1 MLRFVLASIV
11 IVSAV
16 LLSCKSEPGK
26 KNMLPSLSES
36 DSAIV
41 MYYHTPGNP
50 RFFNMTKVYDKA
62 FITRFSEIVNKKTT
76 EVKENCTTQGK
87 IYFYGKKGAVETI
100 YFSRADSCMTLY
112 FIKTGEKY
120 FVKMNKQLKL
130 SLDELEKK
138 AITLPA
144 AGE

>member
-1 MLRFVLASIV
+1 MLRYVLMSLV
-11 IVSAV
+11 TLSAV
-16 LLSCKSEPGK
+16 ILSCKSEPGK
-26 KNMLPSLSES
+26 KNLLPALADS

-62 FITRFSEIVNKKTT
+62 FIARFSETVNKKTT
-76 EVKENCTTQGK
+76 EAKENCTTQGK

-100 YFSRADSCMTLY
+100 YFSRADSCMTLS

-120 FVKMNKQLKL
+120 FVKMNRELKQ

-138 AITLPA
+138 AITLPV

>member
-62 FITRFSEIVNKKTT
+62 FITRFSEAVNKKTT

-87 IYFYGKKGAVETI
+87 IYFYGKKGAVEAI
-100 YFSRADSCMTLY
+100 YFSRADSCMTLS

-120 FVKMNKQLKL
+120 FVKLSKELKL

-144 AGE
+144 ASE

>member
-1 MLRFVLASIV
+1 MLRLVSSALIGILTLLASC
-11 IVSAV
+11 SNQG
-16 LLSCKSEPGK
+16 GK
-26 KNMLPSLSES
+26 KNLLPALAES

-50 RFFNMTKVYDKA
+50 RFFNMTKVYDKT
-62 FITRFSEIVNKKTT
+62 FINQFSEAVNKKTIAA
-76 EVKENCTTQGK
+76 KENCTTQGK

-100 YFSRADSCMTLY
+100 YFSRADSCMTLS

-120 FVKMNKQLKL
+120 FVQLNKALKRT
-130 SLDELEKK
+130 LDELEKK
-138 AITLPA
+138 AIALPA

>member
-1 MLRFVLASIV
+1 MFRFLFVGIF
-11 IVSAV
+11 IISAAIF
-16 LLSCKSEPGK
+16 SCSRETGK
-26 KNMLPSLSES
+26 KNLLPALSES

-50 RFFNMTKVYDKA
+50 RFFNMTKVYGKE
-62 FITRFSEIVNKKTT
+62 FITRFSETVNKKTI
-76 EVKENCTTQGK
+76 EAKENCTTQGK
-87 IYFYGKKGAVETI
+87 IYFYGEKGAVETI
-100 YFSRADSCMTLY
+100 YFSRADTCMTLS

-120 FVKMNKQLKL
+120 FVKMNKELKL

-138 AITLPA
+138 AITLPV

>member
-1 MLRFVLASIV
+1 MLRFVFASIV
-11 IVSAV
+11 ILSAV
-16 LLSCKSEPGK
+16 LLSCKSETGK
-26 KNMLPSLSES
+26 KNLLPALADS

-41 MYYHTPGNP
+41 MYYYTPGNL

-62 FITRFSEIVNKKTT
+62 FIARFSQTVNKKTIDA
-76 EVKENCTTQGK
+76 KENCTTQGK
-87 IYFYGKKGAVETI
+87 IYFYGKKGAVETV
-100 YFSRADSCMTLY
+100 YFSRADSCMTLS

-120 FVKMNKQLKL
+120 FVKMNKELKL

>member
-11 IVSAV
+11 IVSAM
-16 LLSCKSEPGK
+16 LLSCKSEQGK
-26 KNMLPSLSES
+26 KNLLPSLAES

-87 IYFYGKKGAVETI
+87 IYFYVKKGAVETI
-100 YFSRADSCMTLY
+100 YFSRADSCMTLS

-120 FVKMNKQLKL
+120 FVKLSKELKL

-138 AITLPA
+138 NLTLPA

>member
-1 MLRFVLASIV
+1 MLRLVFLGLIGVLTL
-11 IVSAV
+11 IVS
-16 LLSCKSEPGK
+16 CNNQNGK
-26 KNMLPSLSES
+26 KNLLPSLAES

-41 MYYHTPGNP
+41 MYYHSPGNP
-50 RFFNMTKVYDKA
+50 RFFNMSKVYDKT
-62 FITRFSEIVNKKTT
+62 FINQFAETVNQKTIAA
-76 EVKENCTTQGK
+76 KENCTTQGK
-87 IYFYGKKGAVETI
+87 IYFYGKKGVVETI
-100 YFSRADSCMTLY
+100 YFSRADTCMTLS

-120 FVKMNKQLKL
+120 FVQLNKELKL

>member
-11 IVSAV
+11 IVWVV

-26 KNMLPSLSES
+26 KNLLPALADS

-41 MYYHTPGNP
+41 MYYHTPSNP

-62 FITRFSEIVNKKTT
+62 FITRFSETVNKKTI
-76 EVKENCTTQGK
+76 EAKDNCTTQGK

-100 YFSRADSCMTLY
+100 YFSRADSCMTLS

>member
-76 EVKENCTTQGK
+76 EVKENCATQGK

-100 YFSRADSCMTLY
+100 YFSRADSCMTLS

>member
-11 IVSAV
+11 IVSAM
-16 LLSCKSEPGK
+16 LLSCKSEQGK
-26 KNMLPSLSES
+26 KNLLPSLAES

-100 YFSRADSCMTLY
+100 YFSRADSCMTLS

-120 FVKMNKQLKL
+120 FVKLSKELKL

-138 AITLPA
+138 NLTLPA

>member
-11 IVSAV
+11 IVSAM
-16 LLSCKSEPGK
+16 LLSCKSEQGK
-26 KNMLPSLSES
+26 KNLLPSLAES

-62 FITRFSEIVNKKTT
+62 FITRFSEAVNKKTT

-100 YFSRADSCMTLY
+100 YFSRADSCMTLS

-120 FVKMNKQLKL
+120 FVKLSKELKL

-138 AITLPA
+138 NLTLPA

>member
-62 FITRFSEIVNKKTT
+62 FITRFSETVNKRTIDA
-76 EVKENCTTQGK
+76 KENCATQGK

-100 YFSRADSCMTLY
+100 YFSRADSCMTLS

-120 FVKMNKQLKL
+120 FVKLSKELKL

-144 AGE
+144 ASE

>member
-1 MLRFVLASIV
+1 MLRFVSLGLIVVLTITASC
-11 IVSAV
+11 SN
-16 LLSCKSEPGK
+16 ENGK
-26 KNMLPSLSES
+26 KNLLPTLADS

-50 RFFNMTKVYDKA
+50 RFFNMTRVYDKS
-62 FITRFSEIVNKKTT
+62 FISQFAEAVNKKTIET
-76 EVKENCTTQGK
+76 KANCTTQGK

-100 YFSRADSCMTLY
+100 YFSRADSCMTLS

-120 FVKMNKQLKL
+120 VVQLNKELKL

>member
-62 FITRFSEIVNKKTT
+62 VITLFSEIVNKKTT

>member
-1 MLRFVLASIV
+1 MLRYVLMSLV
-11 IVSAV
+11 TLSLL
-16 LLSCKSEPGK
+16 LLSCKSGPGK
-26 KNMLPSLSES
+26 KNLLPALADS

-62 FITRFSEIVNKKTT
+62 FITRFSETVNKKTT
-76 EVKENCTTQGK
+76 EAKENCTTQGK
-87 IYFYGKKGAVETI
+87 IYFYDKKGAVETI
-100 YFSRADSCMTLY
+100 YFSRADSCMTLS

-120 FVKMNKQLKL
+120 FVKMNKELKL

>member
-100 YFSRADSCMTLY
+100 YFSRADSCMTLS

-120 FVKMNKQLKL
+120 FVKLSKELKL

-144 AGE
+144 ASE

>member
-16 LLSCKSEPGK
+16 LLSCKSEQGK
-26 KNMLPSLSES
+26 KNLLPSLAES

-100 YFSRADSCMTLY
+100 YFSRADSCMTLS

-120 FVKMNKQLKL
+120 FVKLSKELKL

-138 AITLPA
+138 NLTLPA